1 MGINLNESEKENKI
15 FSYEISNEAK
25 SLAEKYG
32 YSDYIVERY
41 IKLLGEEVID
51 LLEFN
56 EIPMPQ
62 TIRCNDFLVS
72 CDELEKRLKNKGIKI
87 QKIPFLPHG
96 YEIIESPYNVGA
108 THEYLMGYYYLQ
120 DPGSMLV
127 VYLMNPLKNSFIID
141 MASAPGG
148 KASQIL
154 QLTKDSVKLV
164 SVELKKARI
173 KALRSNLQRMGFSS
187 YVILETDARKLSLKN
202 SDMILLDSPS
212 SGEGIIRKDP
222 KRKRSRP
229 RSDMRKIHLLQYQLL
244 SKAIDIVKP
253 GGEITYAACS
263 TAIEEGEFVIDRV
276 LNKRNVDTIK
286 VDSPIGDKAY
296 EEFNGITFDD
306 RVKNCIRLWPHKHGT
321 EGFFICKLRKEEN

>member
-1 MGINLNESEKENKI
+1 MNESEKENKI
-15 FSYEISNEAK
+15 FNYEISDEAK
-25 SLAEKYG
+25 VLAEKYG

-41 IKLLGEEVID
+41 IKLLGEEVVD
-51 LLEFN
+51 LLEIN
-56 EIPMPQ
+56 DVPMPQ
-62 TIRCNDFLVS
+62 TIRCNDFLIS
-72 CDELEKRLKNKGIKI
+72 CDELEKRLKGKGFKI

-127 VYLMNPLKNSFIID
+127 VYLMNPIKNSFILD

-154 QLTKDSVKLV
+154 QLTRDSVKLV
-164 SVELKKARI
+164 SVELKKERI

-187 YVILETDARKLSLKN
+187 YVILEGDARKVSIKN
-202 SDMILLDSPS
+202 PDMILLDSPS

-222 KRKRSRP
+222 KRKKSRQ
-229 RSDMRKIHLLQYQLL
+229 RKDMKKIHLLQYELL

-253 GGEITYAACS
+253 NGEITYAACT
-263 TAIEEGEFVIDRV
+263 TAIEEGEYVIDKV
-276 LNKRNVDTIK
+276 LNKGKLDVIK
-286 VDSPIGDKAY
+286 IDSPIGDKAY
-296 EEFNGITFDD
+296 EEFNGVRFDD
-306 RVKNCIRLWPHKHGT
+306 RVKNCIRLWPHRHGT
-321 EGFFICKLRKEEN
+321 EGFFICKLRKAEN